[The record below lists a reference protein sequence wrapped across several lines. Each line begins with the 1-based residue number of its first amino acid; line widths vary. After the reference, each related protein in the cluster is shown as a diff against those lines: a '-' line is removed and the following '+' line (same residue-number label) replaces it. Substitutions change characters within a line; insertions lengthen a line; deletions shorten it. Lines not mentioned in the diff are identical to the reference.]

1 MQPGKKLLILAH
13 MVAYYEDALICDL
26 AETYAIYDYRS
37 MPCRMAA
44 TLSCGLRNDSR
55 VKLEMAG
62 VKITPEQMMLASI
75 ADRIGIIGWM
85 MSNDGRN
92 GRKRP
97 ASILQAIMGEE
108 KARNEN
114 IMAYVSGQEFMD
126 EWNRLAGKE
135 G

>member
-1 MQPGKKLLILAH
+1 MSFLRVSTSG
-13 MVAYYEDALICDL
+13 
-26 AETYAIYDYRS
+26 
-37 MPCRMAA
+37 AA
-44 TLSCGLRNDSR
+44 DS
-55 VKLEMAG
+55 EY
-62 VKITPEQMMLASI
+62 IEMMLASI

-85 MSNDGRN
+85 MSNDGRK

>member
-75 ADRIGIIGWM
+75 GIIGWM
-85 MSNDGRN
+85 MSNDGRK
-92 GRKRP
+92 GRTRP

-114 IMAYVSGQEFMD
+114 IMAYVSGREFMD

>member
-13 MVAYYEDALICDL
+13 MVAHHEDALICDL

-37 MPCRMAA
+37 MPA

-75 ADRIGIIGWM
+75 VDRIGMIGWM
-85 MSNDGRN
+85 MSDRRK